1 MSYLF
6 TALAIVL
13 SDIMCFAVAYNYR
26 GMLCGIEH
34 EGYSA
39 PASIA
44 FIYAIPFLIGIVAC
58 VILVIKFR
66 KKKKEIDDLNLP
78 CSVKEV
84 LLLIVEMLCM
94 PRQE

>member
-13 SDIMCFAVAYNYR
+13 SDIMCFAVAFNYR

-39 PASIA
+39 SASIA
-44 FIYAIPFLIGIVAC
+44 FLTAIPFLIGIVAC
-58 VILVIKFR
+58 VILAIKYR
-66 KKKKEIDDLNLP
+66 KKKNREKSI
-78 CSVKEV
+78 
-84 LLLIVEMLCM
+84 
-94 PRQE
+94 